1 MGVKDFFMKKMLER
15 QMKDLP
21 PEQRD
26 VMIKVISE
34 NPDFFK
40 KIGDEIQNKIKNEG
54 RDQMAATMEVMRKH
68 QSELQKIMG
77 AGQGPQQGQIR
88 Q

>member
-34 NPDFFK
+34 NPEFFK
-40 KIGDEIQNKIKNEG
+40 KIGDGN
-54 RDQMAATMEVMRKH
+54 
-68 QSELQKIMG
+68 
-77 AGQGPQQGQIR
+77 
-88 Q
+88 

>member
-26 VMIKVISE
+26 MMIKVISE
-34 NPDFFK
+34 NPDFFQ

-77 AGQGPQQGQIR
+77 APQQQQPKIK
-88 Q
+88 

>member
-26 VMIKVISE
+26 MMIKVISE
-34 NPDFFK
+34 NPDFFQ

-68 QSELQKIMG
+68 QAELQKIMG
-77 AGQGPQQGQIR
+77 APQQQQPKIK
-88 Q
+88 